1 MKWNRRWITG
11 AIVAVAVLLLVWS
24 LRPSPIEVE
33 VGSVRRGPLV
43 VYVEEQGLTR
53 ARDSFVVAA
62 PITGRLL
69 RTEVDEGDQVEERD
83 VLARMLPPP
92 EDRRQIAAL
101 RAELAVADAR
111 QREAEANLS
120 EAESAHASATREA
133 ARRDELFKKGAVSTE
148 TQEQYALNALAAEAR
163 LRTARATLR
172 AAIAEVERI
181 SARLSA
187 VDGDAD
193 AEGRYVEIVRAPVA
207 GTVLFVHEESE
218 RVVPAGTPIVD
229 IGDPG
234 KLEIVVDLLTEE
246 AVRVRP
252 GASVLVTGWGGDFT
266 IHGTVRYVEPKGFEE
281 ISALGVK
288 EQRVNVIIDPT
299 DAPDA
304 LGAQFRVEVAI
315 ATWQGDDVLSV
326 PTSALFRAGRG
337 WSVFVVRDG
346 VARRRA
352 IEIDHRGS
360 ERAEVVSGLQEGDEV
375 IVFPSDLVE
384 EGVRVTARPSEDE
397 AN

>member
-1 MKWNRRWITG
+1 MG
-11 AIVAVAVLLLVWS
+11 AVAAAVVLLLVWS
-24 LRPSPIEVE
+24 LRPAPIDVD
-33 VGSVRRGPLV
+33 VGSVRRETLV
-43 VYVEEQGLTR
+43 VHVEEQGLTR

-69 RTEVDEGDQVEERD
+69 RSEVDEGDHVDEGD

-120 EAESAHASATREA
+120 EADSAHGTASREA
-133 ARRDELFKKGAVSTE
+133 ARREKLFKEGAVSTE
-148 TQEQYALNALAAEAR
+148 IREQYALSALAAEAR

-187 VDGDAD
+187 VDGDTD
-193 AEGRYVEIVRAPVA
+193 AEGRYVEVLRAPVS
-207 GTVLFVHEESE
+207 GTVLYVHEESE

-229 IGDPG
+229 IGDPRR
-234 KLEIVVDLLTEE
+234 LEIVVDLLTEQ

-252 GASVLVTGWGGDFT
+252 GAAARITGWGGDFT
-266 IHGTVRYVEPKGFEE
+266 IHGIVRYVEPKGFEE

-288 EQRVNVIIDPT
+288 EQRVNVIIDPI

-315 ATWQGDDVLSV
+315 ATWQGEDVLTV
-326 PTSALFRAGRG
+326 PTSAIFRAGRG
-337 WSVFVVRDG
+337 WSAFVVRDG
-346 VARRRA
+346 VARRQA
-352 IEIDHRGS
+352 IEIGHRGS

-375 IVFPSDLVE
+375 VVFPSDLVE
-384 EGVRVTARPSEDE
+384 EGVRVRAHPSEDD
-397 AN
+397 AG